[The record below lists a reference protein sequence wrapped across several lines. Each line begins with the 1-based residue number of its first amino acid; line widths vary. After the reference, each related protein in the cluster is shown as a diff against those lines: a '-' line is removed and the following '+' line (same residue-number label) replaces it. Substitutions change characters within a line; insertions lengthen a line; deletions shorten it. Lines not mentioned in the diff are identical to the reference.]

1 MFFCEAPDKWFN
13 WFIDSYQYAILA
25 ILCSLAFVPVLCI
38 SYFVSHS
45 CFLLNEFPVFACH
58 FTMFCIHRFAWS
70 FHLFSVF
77 FSFYVQDHFS
87 KILSTSFLLDHLQVM
102 CIPSKEVLIALLKM
116 VSFCLIWQC
125 RKINHCMFEMSKE
138 NCNRAIYGFKRR
150 LF

>member
-1 MFFCEAPDKWFN
+1 MKRLINDLIDLLTVINTPYWQSFVLLHLCLCFVYPILFPILVSYWMSFLFLHAISPCFVYIVLHDH
-13 WFIDSYQYAILA
+13 FI
-25 ILCSLAFVPVLCI
+25 
-38 SYFVSHS
+38 
-45 CFLLNEFPVFACH
+45 CFLF
-58 FTMFCIHRFAWS
+58 
-70 FHLFSVF
+70 F